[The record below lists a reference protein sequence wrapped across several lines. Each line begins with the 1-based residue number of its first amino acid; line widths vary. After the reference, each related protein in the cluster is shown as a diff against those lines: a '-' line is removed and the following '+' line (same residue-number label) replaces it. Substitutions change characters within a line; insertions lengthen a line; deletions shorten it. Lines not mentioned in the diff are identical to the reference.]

1 MTPLALKEM
10 GPRALALALALA
22 GVSLPPPLARGAAA
36 PPPAP
41 RRYAMRVAYDG
52 TDFAGWQHQPHA
64 RTVQHAVEAALRA
77 RARAPALRVHA
88 ASRTDAGVHARG
100 QCVHFDAALA
110 DDAADAAD
118 AAGLKRCE
126 HALNRMLP
134 PDVRVRGLARA
145 PPPRPWQAA
154 RALPWSAM
162 HSCAGK
168 AYSYRLWAR
177 GAGGARPPPLDPLER
192 RYRAAW
198 PAAVDAAALAR
209 ALAAFEGTHDFRAFA
224 NDMAR
229 KDASH
234 AAHAA
239 ASSAGRGADADA
251 DADARFDTTRTV
263 RRAALVDE
271 GGGALRVDV
280 ELDGALYKM
289 VRNMV
294 GAALAVAGGALP
306 PDAIAQALAGEG
318 AYAARR
324 REDLRVKSAPAHGLC
339 LEAVLYDDF
348 PS

>member
-1 MTPLALKEM
+1 
-10 GPRALALALALA
+10 
-22 GVSLPPPLARGAAA
+22 
-36 PPPAP
+36 
-41 RRYAMRVAYDG
+41 
-52 TDFAGWQHQPHA
+52 
-64 RTVQHAVEAALRA
+64 
-77 RARAPALRVHA
+77 
-88 ASRTDAGVHARG
+88 
-100 QCVHFDAALA
+100 
-110 DDAADAAD
+110 
-118 AAGLKRCE
+118 
-126 HALNRMLP
+126 
-134 PDVRVRGLARA
+134 
-145 PPPRPWQAA
+145 
-154 RALPWSAM
+154 M

-177 GAGGARPPPLDPLER
+177 ARGGGGGGGGGALRPPPLDPLER

-198 PAAVDAAALAR
+198 PAPVDAAALAR
-209 ALAAFEGTHDFRAFA
+209 ALADFEGTHDFRAFA